1 MQFSKDM
8 RGAPK
13 DGRLLLIDTFP
24 EAKQPVA
31 AFWSGKWW
39 KSPAGGWVNAVVR
52 WAEFPSESKEGQSD
66 G

>member
-13 DGRLLLIDTFP
+13 DGRLILIDTFP

-39 KSPAGGWVNAVVR
+39 KSPAGGWVNAGVR
-52 WAEFPSESKEGQSD
+52 WAEFPSEQKEASGD
-66 G
+66 

>member
-1 MQFSKDM
+1 MEFSRDM

-13 DGRLLLIDTFP
+13 DGRLILIDTFP

-39 KSPAGGWVNAVVR
+39 QRPSGGWVNAGVR
-52 WAEFPSESKEGQSD
+52 WAPFPSESMGQSE
-66 G
+66 